1 MPVESESAAYL
12 GGIGMMLSQ
21 SDVCTT
27 CGEEHKARRFGLR
40 VVRDSGC
47 PVVVLGSF
55 PVMADHPMAHD
66 GVPEGIMASEP
77 RGFDRNEPISVPMFS
92 ARKPSNLTVPW
103 PAPPLT
109 EDFL

>member
-12 GGIGMMLSQ
+12 GGIGTMVSQ

-27 CGEEHKARRFGLR
+27 CGEEHRARRFGLR
-40 VVRDSGC
+40 VMRESGC

-55 PVMADHPMAHD
+55 PVLADHPLSHD
-66 GVPEGIMASEP
+66 GIPEGVMSPEG
-77 RGFDRNEPISVPMFS
+77 RGFDRNEPIVVPVFS
-92 ARKPSNLTVPW
+92 SRRASHLTVPW

>member
-27 CGEEHKARRFGLR
+27 CGEEHKTRRFGLR
-40 VVRDSGC
+40 VVRESGC

-55 PVMADHPMAHD
+55 PVLTDHPMARD
-66 GVPEGIMASEP
+66 SVPEGMAGTEA
-77 RGFDRNEPISVPMFS
+77 RVPERTEAAVVPLFAS
-92 ARKPSNLTVPW
+92 RKPSNLTIPW